1 MILWGSFRVV
11 CVVLFQQKIW
21 WVSRVKNSVI
31 FTKKVLVKLFI
42 YLYEDDDDDDDDAPT
57 RRTTTSDDDDDEPTT
72 TTTTRTTTTKNAA
85 PLFFF
90 RKQQQQ
96 QQQQQSQGGE
106 FVVFFNVF
114 IFVEQRSFLPS
125 SCQEAIVFLL
135 KSVDVV
141 RFRRWQWW
149 EEKKEKDEDEV
160 RRCWWKY

>member
-1 MILWGSFRVV
+1 M
-11 CVVLFQQKIW
+11 
-21 WVSRVKNSVI
+21 KNSFV
-31 FTKKVLVKLFI
+31 FTKKALLKLFI
-42 YLYEDDDDDDDDAPT
+42 YLYDYDDDDDDDAPT

-90 RKQQQQ
+90 RKQE
-96 QQQQQSQGGE
+96 QSQGGE

-125 SCQEAIVFLL
+125 SCQEAIVLLL

-141 RFRRWQWW
+141 RFRR
-149 EEKKEKDEDEV
+149 
-160 RRCWWKY
+160 